1 MNNSLGM
8 GFSGPAFVLTKND
21 EIISGVHWCIYYFLY
36 IREAHITLV
45 ELKGSSFT
53 VSRNYLT
60 DTLFKI
66 SI

>member
-1 MNNSLGM
+1 M

-21 EIISGVHWCIYYFLY
+21 EIISGVHWSIYYFLY

-53 VSRNYLT
+53 VS
-60 DTLFKI
+60 
-66 SI
+66 